1 MCAVV
6 EEFEVSWITSSHDH
20 LIFSIKQQIIIF
32 QADAIIR
39 SCIVL
44 LVFAHFS
51 NIAHIGR
58 VAVLG
63 RHSRRIEETHAG
75 VSCGATWSLELGS
88 PALFGRGEWRHC
100 RTVRNEILLLD
111 AETCTKCKSSF
122 DYKKKKK
129 KEEELNT
136 PQLSALLSGGWY
148 NCYIWIGS
156 HSIPRGWRW
165 LCAMLNNAMFVH
177 FMWVLVVV
185 VPQSNLIIFAA
196 PTTNFNY
203 SSSCS
208 SFQLKWP
215 NTAHRLTVRS
225 ARKTC
230 NKNHEEDNLFS
241 FQNLFN
247 IEI

>member
-1 MCAVV
+1 MPSFVHALY
-6 EEFEVSWITSSHDH
+6 FWFS
-20 LIFSIKQQIIIF
+20 LIFLISRTLAVSLYSAGIHDESKRPM
-32 QADAIIR
+32 QAFRAVPREAWNLEVRRFSDEVNDDTVALSGMKFFYLTR
-39 SCIVL
+39 KLVL
-44 LVFAHFS
+44 SVS
-51 NIAHIGR
+51 
-58 VAVLG
+58 
-63 RHSRRIEETHAG
+63 RHLT
-75 VSCGATWSLELGS
+75 T
-88 PALFGRGEWRHC
+88 
-100 RTVRNEILLLD
+100 
-111 AETCTKCKSSF
+111 
-122 DYKKKKK
+122 KKKKK

-230 NKNHEEDNLFS
+230 NKNHEEENLFS